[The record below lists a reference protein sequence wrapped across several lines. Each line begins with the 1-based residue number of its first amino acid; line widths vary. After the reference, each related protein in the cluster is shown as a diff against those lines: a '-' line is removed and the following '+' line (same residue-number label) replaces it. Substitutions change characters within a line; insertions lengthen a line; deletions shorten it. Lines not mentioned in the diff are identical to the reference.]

1 MSHRLTTI
9 LLLREWRM
17 FFQSI
22 FTGRDLWM
30 NDASE
35 TLFPAGPIAGAP

>member
-9 LLLREWRM
+9 LFLREWRM

-30 NDASE
+30 NDTSE
-35 TLFPAGPIAGAP
+35 TLFPAESIAGVP